1 MLPVPLITALI
12 PLLGDVLDR
21 VIPNEAEAAKAKLD
35 VQMKLLEAAQQQSA
49 MQVEVNKTEASTG
62 NMFIAGWRPFI
73 GWVCGAALA
82 YQYVVSPLG
91 VYVCTLFGYTLPALP
106 PSLDGM
112 LWELII
118 GMLGLAAM
126 RTGEKLKQK

>member
-1 MLPVPLITALI
+1 MVPLIAALV
-12 PLLGDVLDR
+12 PVLGNVLDR
-21 VIPNEAEAAKAKLD
+21 LIPDSAEAAKAKLD

-49 MQVEVNKTEASTG
+49 MQVEVNKTEAATG

-73 GWVCGAALA
+73 GWVCGSALA
-82 YQYVVSPLG
+82 YQYVVAPLG
-91 VYVCTLFGYTLPALP
+91 VYVCTLLGYTLPAPP